1 MDVLGKLCTL
11 EGNDEVIEGG
21 LEPEAYQSLIKVLI
35 VSDVQVMYET
45 KKKNIIGLV
54 TKKVFNKMVFE
65 AIVCLFLKSSSVLAR
80 KPLTYLEYTTCDK
93 QNGGPLIFLL

>member
-45 KKKNIIGLV
+45 QKNIIGLV
-54 TKKVFNKMVFE
+54 TKIVFNKMVF
-65 AIVCLFLKSSSVLAR
+65 
-80 KPLTYLEYTTCDK
+80 
-93 QNGGPLIFLL
+93 

>member
-21 LEPEAYQSLIKVLI
+21 LEPEAYHSLIKVLI

-45 KKKNIIGLV
+45 KKNISLGWLLKKCL
-54 TKKVFNKMVFE
+54 TKWCSKLLF
-65 AIVCLFLKSSSVLAR
+65 VCS
-80 KPLTYLEYTTCDK
+80 
-93 QNGGPLIFLL
+93 

>member
-45 KKKNIIGLV
+45 LKNIVGLV
-54 TKKVFNKMVFE
+54 TKKVFNKMVF
-65 AIVCLFLKSSSVLAR
+65 
-80 KPLTYLEYTTCDK
+80 
-93 QNGGPLIFLL
+93 

>member
-45 KKKNIIGLV
+45 LKNIISLV
-54 TKKVFNKMVFE
+54 TKKVFNKMVF
-65 AIVCLFLKSSSVLAR
+65 
-80 KPLTYLEYTTCDK
+80 
-93 QNGGPLIFLL
+93 

>member
-45 KKKNIIGLV
+45 
-54 TKKVFNKMVFE
+54 VFNKTV
-65 AIVCLFLKSSSVLAR
+65 S
-80 KPLTYLEYTTCDK
+80 
-93 QNGGPLIFLL
+93 

>member
-45 KKKNIIGLV
+45 LKNIIGLV
-54 TKKVFNKMVFE
+54 TKKVFNKMVF
-65 AIVCLFLKSSSVLAR
+65 
-80 KPLTYLEYTTCDK
+80 
-93 QNGGPLIFLL
+93 